1 MPSNRQQALSA
12 PPVPTLPSAPDE
24 YSAQNTRTSS
34 GLIRTFMIRL
44 TSGLQSLFGPGGG
57 QYIDNP
63 NGLFFSTA
71 TQNIAVIDTSY
82 PVDFNV
88 TDLNNTVTV
97 VDSNKITV
105 LVAGI
110 YNFQYAANLESTNAS
125 SKNVWFWTKLNGV
138 DTSYARITTLSGA
151 GTYGTVNWNF
161 SISMQANDY
170 LQVMWAAD
178 DTNVQLVTNAA
189 STPYPVVPASI
200 LSVIYV
206 SSLPP

>member
-1 MPSNRQQALSA
+1 
-12 PPVPTLPSAPDE
+12 
-24 YSAQNTRTSS
+24 
-34 GLIRTFMIRL
+34 MIRL
-44 TSGLQSLFGPGGG
+44 TSGLQSLFGPSGG

-110 YNFQYAANLESTNAS
+110 YNFQYAANLESTNGS

-138 DTSYARITTLSGA
+138 DTSYARVTTLSGT
-151 GTYGTVNWNF
+151 GTYGAVNWNF
-161 SISMQANDY
+161 SISMQADDY
-170 LQVMWAAD
+170 LQFMWAAD